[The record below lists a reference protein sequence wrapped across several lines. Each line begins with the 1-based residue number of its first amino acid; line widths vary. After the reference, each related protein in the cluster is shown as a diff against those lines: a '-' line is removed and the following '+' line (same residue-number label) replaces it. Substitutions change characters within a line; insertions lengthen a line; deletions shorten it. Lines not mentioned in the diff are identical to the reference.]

1 MAVRRIRIWG
11 PWLAA
16 LVGLALLSGFA
27 WALSRDAPNL
37 ESRSSWLQRSLS
49 ASERRGD
56 VIRTTQVPFGL
67 PPHLTDVE
75 LSDGDSVDLAALVP
89 DIARRVGG
97 LLDGAAL
104 RINLGKPGSA
114 YELEIQWNA
123 APESGLELK
132 LYDALSRPLGRWS
145 ESNGSTGPV
154 KLQGGVYRLVL
165 SAESALGEDFRL
177 LALGQTSSAPAAELR
192 GWGPGQPELPTIR
205 IMMSPAN
212 YALWDRLRREAYA
225 AMSSL
230 GIPVDLPDRRVTAR
244 INVDGGESQAK
255 VWLAGRG
262 LQEHANE
269 RWPSFT
275 VQLRAGPLVRGFS
288 RFKLYHIRT
297 QHGLLDYVIASM
309 LEDEGVLVPRKR
321 LASVSLNNRSLGLYV
336 MEEIAKTQG
345 HFESLQRYDGQISAA
360 GRLYV
365 DNAGVWQRKRPLT
378 SGEEYSEAIV
388 SGLASRK
395 FAKAMALVSRFHLA
409 HAIERDDLRL
419 YRSVLLDELEPWLR
433 DINAD
438 AGSDRYGG
446 LGALLTH
453 AGWWLRPS
461 VIGHAAWTNARP
473 HPPMPGLPAGDHDY
487 QGGPATLGMAAI
499 HPGLLHFLH
508 NPARRALFDAFLFY
522 ASDPAF
528 QARFARRMRQT
539 FELIRPDLRA
549 ERREKWISSQVAEYA
564 QTPMQVVQAIPAF
577 ETLSR
582 LLIMVE
588 PEAQGLDANARQ
600 RIVTLYNLS
609 PYSAALRLPDFV
621 QNMEGESDLSSAS
634 PPLLAPSQ
642 FFLSLAPH
650 AGFDGLGQTF
660 ADWAPNPA
668 VARRL
673 LALESFRF
681 TGRERHGRFSPL
693 RRVLVASDRL
703 PEFLQWLGRN
713 AAVSLGG
720 VSPLPPQSQVVLAN
734 TGEVS
739 DQPEPDP
746 TAAGNLAD
754 TWGRLNRELPDPDL
768 LVNLI
773 EVANVKG
780 GTRFTYLVSNLSTQP
795 IEIDVSKLAIE
806 ELGRGKTDAR
816 IAGIWELGEVAR
828 EVEDTELRLGP
839 TPALADWHGPRLPSP
854 WLWPGDLTGLIRGPL
869 SSDQPNMASVELIVG
884 DCGLVLTDAAALA
897 VDAKQGRKVQTLVVE
912 PTWVSCGPG
921 LGRTPLG
928 RALKPLAVFSSDE
941 FAQGTR
947 PLRLGRTEVTSYHTL
962 AALAS
967 GDSSPWSVNAAFDD
981 NAWSAWKPKIEQG
994 VDAPWLAL
1002 DFGEP
1007 IGLARMDILFGPL
1020 GTSQRDSNAGEFLL
1034 QGSDES
1040 LEDGSWT
1047 NLNRLVSHALRT
1059 DEHGREWTIFAIP
1072 ASRSYRYYRLLG
1084 TSPSDPEIREIRF
1097 ETSASPA
1104 AGPETTP
1111 VGSLVEAGL
1120 LTASR
1125 PNRDGLTV
1133 LRPATPEVQIA
1144 EVIEIP
1150 ANYVLE
1156 LPPGSVIRFAPE
1168 AGLLSY
1174 GPIRALG
1181 SPEAPIRFLPADPEA
1196 GFRGI
1201 AIVDSKTESVF
1212 EEVEMAGARGGFFGA
1227 HQISGGLSVYRSSIR
1242 IARSRFHDLPAN
1254 DGIHFSHTAF
1264 TIEDSVIEATASDA
1278 VDIDWSFGTIAR
1290 SFFERCGADF
1300 GDCIDI
1306 SGSLVELQDNRIFE
1320 AADKGVSIG
1329 EGSDVR
1335 IEDLQV
1341 TASRIGV
1348 AVKDGTRVYIEGCRL
1363 SRNEYGLLRYIKK
1376 PFYPYP
1382 ELRVKDCDYADNGV
1396 ARIDEPGHIWTRR
1409 YD

>member
-56 VIRTTQVPFGL
+56 EIRTTQVPFDL

-433 DINAD
+433 DINAN

-508 NPARRALFDAFLFY
+508 NPARRALFDA
-522 ASDPAF
+522 
-528 QARFARRMRQT
+528 
-539 FELIRPDLRA
+539 
-549 ERREKWISSQVAEYA
+549 
-564 QTPMQVVQAIPAF
+564 
-577 ETLSR
+577 
-582 LLIMVE
+582 
-588 PEAQGLDANARQ
+588 
-600 RIVTLYNLS
+600 
-609 PYSAALRLPDFV
+609 
-621 QNMEGESDLSSAS
+621 
-634 PPLLAPSQ
+634 
-642 FFLSLAPH
+642 
-650 AGFDGLGQTF
+650 
-660 ADWAPNPA
+660 
-668 VARRL
+668 
-673 LALESFRF
+673 SF
-681 TGRERHGRFSPL
+681 S
-693 RRVLVASDRL
+693 
-703 PEFLQWLGRN
+703 
-713 AAVSLGG
+713 
-720 VSPLPPQSQVVLAN
+720 
-734 TGEVS
+734 
-739 DQPEPDP
+739 
-746 TAAGNLAD
+746 
-754 TWGRLNRELPDPDL
+754 RELT
-768 LVNLI
+768 
-773 EVANVKG
+773 A
-780 GTRFTYLVSNLSTQP
+780 ST
-795 IEIDVSKLAIE
+795 
-806 ELGRGKTDAR
+806 
-816 IAGIWELGEVAR
+816 
-828 EVEDTELRLGP
+828 
-839 TPALADWHGPRLPSP
+839 
-854 WLWPGDLTGLIRGPL
+854 
-869 SSDQPNMASVELIVG
+869 
-884 DCGLVLTDAAALA
+884 ALA
-897 VDAKQGRKVQTLVVE
+897 VR
-912 PTWVSCGPG
+912 
-921 LGRTPLG
+921 
-928 RALKPLAVFSSDE
+928 
-941 FAQGTR
+941 
-947 PLRLGRTEVTSYHTL
+947 
-962 AALAS
+962 
-967 GDSSPWSVNAAFDD
+967 
-981 NAWSAWKPKIEQG
+981 
-994 VDAPWLAL
+994 
-1002 DFGEP
+1002 
-1007 IGLARMDILFGPL
+1007 
-1020 GTSQRDSNAGEFLL
+1020 
-1034 QGSDES
+1034 
-1040 LEDGSWT
+1040 
-1047 NLNRLVSHALRT
+1047 
-1059 DEHGREWTIFAIP
+1059 
-1072 ASRSYRYYRLLG
+1072 
-1084 TSPSDPEIREIRF
+1084 
-1097 ETSASPA
+1097 
-1104 AGPETTP
+1104 
-1111 VGSLVEAGL
+1111 
-1120 LTASR
+1120 
-1125 PNRDGLTV
+1125 
-1133 LRPATPEVQIA
+1133 
-1144 EVIEIP
+1144 
-1150 ANYVLE
+1150 
-1156 LPPGSVIRFAPE
+1156 
-1168 AGLLSY
+1168 
-1174 GPIRALG
+1174 
-1181 SPEAPIRFLPADPEA
+1181 
-1196 GFRGI
+1196 
-1201 AIVDSKTESVF
+1201 
-1212 EEVEMAGARGGFFGA
+1212 
-1227 HQISGGLSVYRSSIR
+1227 
-1242 IARSRFHDLPAN
+1242 
-1254 DGIHFSHTAF
+1254 
-1264 TIEDSVIEATASDA
+1264 
-1278 VDIDWSFGTIAR
+1278 
-1290 SFFERCGADF
+1290 
-1300 GDCIDI
+1300 
-1306 SGSLVELQDNRIFE
+1306 
-1320 AADKGVSIG
+1320 
-1329 EGSDVR
+1329 
-1335 IEDLQV
+1335 
-1341 TASRIGV
+1341 
-1348 AVKDGTRVYIEGCRL
+1348 
-1363 SRNEYGLLRYIKK
+1363 
-1376 PFYPYP
+1376 
-1382 ELRVKDCDYADNGV
+1382 
-1396 ARIDEPGHIWTRR
+1396 
-1409 YD
+1409 